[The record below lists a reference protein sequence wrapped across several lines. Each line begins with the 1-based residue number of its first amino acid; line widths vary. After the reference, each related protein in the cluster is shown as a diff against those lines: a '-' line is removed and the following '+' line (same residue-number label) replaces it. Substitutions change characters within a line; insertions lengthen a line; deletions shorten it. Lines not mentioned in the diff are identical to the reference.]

1 MMAQETT
8 GTITGLVTDASGGV
22 VPNADVTALNT
33 GTNASY
39 KTTTATTG
47 NYIFRAMPVGNYRLT
62 IGAAGFKRS
71 EVANVVTQVNEIT
84 RVDVTMTVGAVSE
97 SIEVS
102 AQAVNVNTEDASLR
116 TVVDQRR
123 VEDLPLNGRDPVQL
137 MRLVAGVSLYNGSG
151 LTSGTTYPGVVSV
164 SVNGNRGNST
174 NYILDGGQNNDHYTN
189 APNPMPNPDALQE
202 FSVQTNN
209 FSAEFGRNSGGIVNA
224 VTKSGTNEL
233 HGVAFWYL
241 RNNALNAANF
251 FAPPKPGSPNTKQ
264 DDGLK
269 RNQAGVTLGGPVYIP
284 KVYNGKDKSFFFFS
298 YQGTR
303 LRQRPTSGFV
313 NVLTPQERAG
323 DFSAYPTALKD
334 PLGGLF
340 PGNIIPANRFFPGSK
355 YLIDNNIPLPTSGR
369 SITTTNLANYD
380 DNQYLAKGDQQV
392 TSKLRLTGPRFLVPC
407 ASTRQSHA
415 HQLLRGNRYSR
426 LVQ

>member
-1 MMAQETT
+1 M
-8 GTITGLVTDASGGV
+8 
-22 VPNADVTALNT
+22 
-33 GTNASY
+33 
-39 KTTTATTG
+39 
-47 NYIFRAMPVGNYRLT
+47 
-62 IGAAGFKRS
+62 
-71 EVANVVTQVNEIT
+71 VTQVNEVT
-84 RVDVTMTVGAVSE
+84 RLDISMSVGDVSE
-97 SIEVS
+97 SVEVT
-102 AQAVNVNTEDASLR
+102 APVVNVNTEDASLR

-174 NYILDGGQNNDHYTN
+174 NYILDGGQNNDHYSN

-224 VTKSGTNEL
+224 ITKSGTNGL
-233 HGVAFWYL
+233 HGAAFWYV

-251 FAPPKPGSPNTKQ
+251 FAPPKPGSPNQKQ

-269 RNQAGVTLGGPVYIP
+269 RNQAGVTLGGPVFIP
-284 KVYNGKDKSFFFFS
+284 KIYNGKDKSFFFFS

-303 LRQRPTSGFV
+303 LKQRPTSSFV

-323 DFSAYPTALKD
+323 
-334 PLGGLF
+334 
-340 PGNIIPANRFFPGSK
+340 RF
-355 YLIDNNIPLPTSGR
+355 
-369 SITTTNLANYD
+369 
-380 DNQYLAKGDQQV
+380 
-392 TSKLRLTGPRFLVPC
+392 LRLSDSTQGPAGRPFPE
-407 ASTRQSHA
+407 
-415 HQLLRGNRYSR
+415 
-426 LVQ
+426 